1 MKLKIHKGCSC
12 FFCKLGRNK
21 KDRLRKERIY
31 RRRSKI
37 ALKKGDDTI
46 YLNRLG
52 YTD

>member
-12 FFCKLGRNK
+12 RSCKLGRNK
-21 KDRLRKERIY
+21 KDRVQTEKAY
-31 RRRSKI
+31 RHRSKI

-46 YLNRLG
+46 YLNGIG